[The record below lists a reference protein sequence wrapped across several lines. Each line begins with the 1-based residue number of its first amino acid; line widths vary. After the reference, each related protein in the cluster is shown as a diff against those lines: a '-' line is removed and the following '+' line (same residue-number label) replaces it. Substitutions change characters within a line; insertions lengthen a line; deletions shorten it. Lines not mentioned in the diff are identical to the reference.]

1 MRDPRDYTG
10 PDRPLEYSAMTTP
23 IGPDFFHRRV
33 LVVGLGRFG
42 GGLGVTRWLVEQ
54 GAIVTVTDH
63 ASAESLSESVEALR
77 GLPVTLHLG
86 GHDDADLDSTE
97 LVIINP
103 AVLKFA
109 STYFREIVRRK
120 IEWTTEMNL
129 FCERCPAT
137 VVGVTGTFGKS
148 TTCAMLFEVFEA
160 ARLAGGVAFRAV
172 HLGGNIGRS
181 LLTELPNIDA
191 RDLVVLEMS
200 NAQLEDLPRI
210 RWTPNVAVLTNLY
223 PHHLDRYAGFSEYIQ
238 AKLNIARALSG
249 KGPLI
254 TGPLHGEVEPLLA
267 AAVAATRRVRVTSMT
282 PPAEL
287 FVPGEHN
294 QANAA
299 CAATV
304 ASVMGLEGGFV
315 RDILRSFRGLPHRLE
330 FVRTIQ
336 GVDYFNDSKSTAPP
350 ATVVA
355 VRSMSRRLVTI
366 VGGQRKDVPL
376 REMVESLET
385 SCRAVV
391 CMGESGPIFAEAIRA
406 TATAVHVVQGLEEA
420 VPLAKTLAQ
429 PGDAV
434 LFSPGAPSFDQ
445 YGNFT
450 ERGRHFVETVGLL

>member
-1 MRDPRDYTG
+1 
-10 PDRPLEYSAMTTP
+10 MTTRALSNLS
-23 IGPDFFHRRV
+23 GRRA
-33 LVVGLGRFG
+33 LVVGLGRLG
-42 GGLGVTRWLVEQ
+42 GGLGVTRWLCEQ
-54 GAIVTVTDH
+54 GAVVTVTDQ
-63 ASAESLSESVEALR
+63 ASAESLAESVEALR
-77 GLPVTLHLG
+77 GLPVALHLG
-86 GHDDADLDSTE
+86 GHNDADLDTSD

-103 AVLKFA
+103 AVHKSA
-109 STYFREIVRRK
+109 SPYFREIVRRE

-160 ARLAGGVAFRAV
+160 ARLAGKVDCGAV

-181 LLTELPNIDA
+181 LLTEVPHIDA
-191 RDLVVLEMS
+191 RDWVVLEMS

-210 RWTPNVAVLTNLY
+210 RWTPSVAVITNLY
-223 PHHLDRYAGFSEYIQ
+223 PHHLDRHTRFSGYIQ
-238 AKLNIARALSG
+238 AKLNIARAPIG
-249 KGPLI
+249 GGPLV
-254 TGPLHGEVEPLLA
+254 TGSLHPEVEPFLA
-267 AAVAATRRVRVTSMT
+267 DVVAPDRRVRVTALN

-299 CAATV
+299 CVATV
-304 ASVMGLEGGFV
+304 AGIMGLDGAFV
-315 RDILRSFRGLPHRLE
+315 REILRSFRGLPHRLE
-330 FVRTIQ
+330 FVRSMH

-376 REMVESLET
+376 LEMVESLRN

-391 CMGESGPIFAEAIRA
+391 CMGESGPTFANAITAASPA
-406 TATAVHVVQGLEEA
+406 TSVRVVQRLEEA
-420 VPLAKTLAQ
+420 VPLAATLAQ

-450 ERGRHFVETVGLL
+450 ERGRHFVDTVQSL

>member
-1 MRDPRDYTG
+1 MPTG
-10 PDRPLEYSAMTTP
+10 SNLS
-23 IGPDFFHRRV
+23 GRRV

-42 GGLGVTRWLVEQ
+42 GGLGVTRWLCEQ
-54 GAIVTVTDH
+54 GAIVTVTDQ

-77 GLPVTLHLG
+77 GLPVALHLS
-86 GHDDADLDSTE
+86 GHDDADLDTTE
-97 LVIINP
+97 WVIINP
-103 AVLKFA
+103 AVLKSA
-109 STYFREIVRRK
+109 SPYFREIVRRK

-148 TTCAMLFEVFEA
+148 TTCAMLFEVFET
-160 ARLAGGVAFRAV
+160 ARRAGKVDFGAV

-181 LLTELPNIDA
+181 LLTEVPHIDA

-200 NAQLEDLPRI
+200 NAQLEDLPRVS
-210 RWTPNVAVLTNLY
+210 WTPNIAVITNLY
-223 PHHLDRYAGFSEYIQ
+223 PHHLDRYTGFPEYIQ
-238 AKLNIARALSG
+238 AKLNIARAPIG

-254 TGPLHGEVEPLLA
+254 TGPLHPDVEPLLTE
-267 AAVAATRRVRVTSMT
+267 AVVATRRVRVHTMT

-299 CAATV
+299 CVATV
-304 ASVMGLEGGFV
+304 AEVMGLDGDFV
-315 RDILRSFRGLPHRLE
+315 RQVLRSFRGLPHRLE
-330 FVRTIQ
+330 FVRSIH

-355 VRSMSRRLVTI
+355 IRSMSRRLVTI
-366 VGGQRKDVPL
+366 VGGQRKHVPL
-376 REMVESLET
+376 SEMVESLRDR
-385 SCRAVV
+385 CRAVV
-391 CMGESGPIFAEAIRA
+391 CMGESGPAFAEALRVASPA
-406 TATAVHVVQGLEEA
+406 TKVGVVDRLAEA
-420 VPLAKTLAQ
+420 VKLATFLAQ